1 MPRPTWNQ
9 VCHSPWALLL
19 VGGAI
24 VSLLGGCG
32 GTSEPFSYKKIK
44 GSVKYDDGT
53 LIPAFRIRVTF
64 VPENMSTPL
73 ADGKTYPRPGNAELN
88 VADGTFSN
96 VTTHLPDDGVIPG
109 KMKVQIIAEDKDE
122 HVLAVVPPE
131 YGDAAKTPLEVDT
144 SASDDFQLKVKK
156 PAGRAPGK

>member
-1 MPRPTWNQ
+1 MPRHVRNR
-9 VCHSPWALLL
+9 VCHSPSALLL
-19 VGGAI
+19 LGGMLAG
-24 VSLLGGCG
+24 LLGGCG

-64 VPENMSTPL
+64 VPENMNTPL

-88 VADGTFSN
+88 VADGTFEK
-96 VTTHLPDDGVIPG
+96 VTTHMPDDGVIPG

-122 HVLAVVPPE
+122 HVLSVVPPE

-156 PAGRAPGK
+156 PAGRALGK